1 LNNKQLGN
9 LQSKNS
15 THFRLDDVCI
25 TEITAI
31 TKIMAGRMLLNLG
44 SNAQKNLHMI
54 TQQCQECQS
63 QQQIA
68 HASEPRHASASTSQ
82 MLYQTSH
89 VYSLWTV
96 SLRSISEIP

>member
-1 LNNKQLGN
+1 LNNKQSGN

-54 TQQCQECQS
+54 TQQMS
-63 QQQIA
+63 GM
-68 HASEPRHASASTSQ
+68 SKPT
-82 MLYQTSH
+82 TN
-89 VYSLWTV
+89 
-96 SLRSISEIP
+96 RSISTTNILPINVS